1 MPNQPTGYTRSEL
14 DLIYATAEA
23 HGKAICI
30 CTVALPDGTFPP
42 VPGGGPRP
50 EVARILADVIRD
62 THQATATANPKAAAG
77 NAGAAVPAEAAG
89 RAGAAGAR
97 SAEGSSGSS
106 SARAV
111 AYDRA
116 AYDLEAS
123 RRLTAVA
130 ADQAVGDTGHDAIT
144 AAATEAGRG

>member
-14 DLIYATAEA
+14 DLIHATAEA

-50 EVARILADVIRD
+50 EVARILADLTRD
-62 THQATATANPKAAAG
+62 THEATAAANVKAAAG
-77 NAGAAVPAEAAG
+77 NANASV
-89 RAGAAGAR
+89 RAGAADIR
-97 SAEGSSGSS
+97 SAERSAGSS
-106 SARAV
+106 SAQAV

-116 AYDLEAS
+116 AYDMEAS
-123 RRLTAVA
+123 RRLAAVA
-130 ADQAVGDTGHDAIT
+130 ADRAVDDSGHKAVPADGA
-144 AAATEAGRG
+144 EASRG

>member
-14 DLIYATAEA
+14 DLIHATAEA

-50 EVARILADVIRD
+50 EVARILADLTRD
-62 THQATATANPKAAAG
+62 THQATATTNPKIAAG
-77 NAGAAVPAEAAG
+77 NANAPV
-89 RAGAAGAR
+89 RAGAADVR
-97 SAEGSSGSS
+97 SAERSAGSS

-123 RRLTAVA
+123 RKLAAVT
-130 ADQAVGDTGHDAIT
+130 ADQAIDDTGHKAVPADGA
-144 AAATEAGRG
+144 EAGRG